1 MTDPWTWTVDQ
12 VVHNLCHS
20 DDLWADRQN
29 SRRPNA
35 ALLEQKLQEHGIDG
49 ATLIEHVDMNVLR
62 GDLGIKAFGEASSI
76 RYAIEKLRNLS
87 PRYVEQQA
95 QTLFRQDSV
104 SKTASEFRR
113 PESSFFKS
121 PFSTAVS
128 TIAFSPKRHLS
139 PIPIAVLEQP
149 AASGHETIEASTID
163 QITEPPRKR
172 RRVQLITLPATESRE
187 ARDSFLGT
195 KFVLDDLFFDRS
207 KNVLGDDSDDS
218 EEDDITI
225 TRDSQASSAGRNL
238 FVNNRMKHYLRTA
251 PRALAPAKAIL
262 QPYPA
267 RLLTSQIPHAML
279 FSVEKGKARMS
290 ICNPANPNQQTDT
303 EHAHDPNN
311 EWSFL
316 SKWENKDSEIL
327 PNYGDS
333 GSENGYDGSL
343 LSEFEEEEVEREAA
357 KSNQQLSS
365 AEVTTMVNAYIEEQ
379 ERIWTEEKLPR
390 WQGKAWSI
398 WKKSRGRRRRAQA
411 VAIVKHEIDR
421 MLNRLQKLKQCI
433 LEEVWSRSKPSLLQ
447 DQCRSLEVTIEE
459 HMQLK
464 FQLEVLQRAQ
474 APERPDMQAV
484 PRVRDK
490 FDRHHDIDDEESLHS
505 ESTENFIEHDQA
517 RNSPPSS
524 PATRQ
529 FLPRPGSEHEATAAS
544 TSSSTIKF
552 VAGDIVDLTGSSP
565 VAERSPSSRTR
576 DSSTPDSS
584 PPFRKVALRARRQSL
599 SDSES
604 SSPLKATLVD
614 WDAHPEVATQDEI
627 RGWSYVEL
635 EDLSDRKRLI
645 LKLRQNA
652 DVEMRKEVDLRFD
665 QLDEGKMH
673 NEVKRAI
680 VALKKDEQT
689 IKGVKADA
697 SRIILCIARLWICW
711 HKCDHRYM
719 TGAASREVLGTAAE
733 FENFEAFY
741 DFCHSLVPRAVIKDE
756 PDASVSVPRKGVKRF
771 SGGSVRDK
779 GAQRLQKAGQARLL
793 AAEQAKSQL
802 ESSGYLE
809 SAEQVIIN
817 PSKTD
822 DQDYIFVN
830 KHIASRIKPHQ
841 VEGIQFIW
849 RELVNTKEMQG
860 CLLAH
865 TMGVS
870 TKSFPAQR
878 ICD

>member
-12 VVHNLCHS
+12 VVYNLCHS
-20 DDLWADRQN
+20 DDLWVDRQN
-29 SRRPNA
+29 SRRPDA
-35 ALLEQKLQEHGIDG
+35 VLLEQKLQEHGIDG
-49 ATLIEHVDMNVLR
+49 ATLIEHVDMSILR

-104 SKTASEFRR
+104 SRTASEFRHTHTQ
-113 PESSFFKS
+113 SSFKS

-128 TIAFSPKRHLS
+128 TIAFSPKRHRS
-139 PIPIAVLEQP
+139 PTPTAASEKP
-149 AASGHETIEASTID
+149 AASGHETIEAITTD
-163 QITEPPRKR
+163 QITEPPRKK
-172 RRVQLITLPATESRE
+172 RRVQLITLPATESRN
-187 ARDSFLGT
+187 SFLGT

-207 KNVLGDDSDDS
+207 KNELRDDPDDSDDS
-218 EEDDITI
+218 EEDEITI
-225 TRDSQASSAGRNL
+225 TRDRQASSAGRNL
-238 FVNNRMKHYLRTA
+238 FVYNRMKHYLRTT
-251 PRALAPAKAIL
+251 PRALPPNKTII

-267 RLLTSQIPHAML
+267 HVLTSHSPHAML
-279 FSVEKGKARMS
+279 FSVEDGKARMS
-290 ICNPANPNQQTDT
+290 MCNSANPNQTT
-303 EHAHDPNN
+303 EHTHDPSN

-327 PNYGDS
+327 PGYGDS
-333 GSENGYDGSL
+333 GSENGYEGSL
-343 LSEFEEEEVEREAA
+343 LSEFEEEEAEREAA
-357 KSNQQLSS
+357 KSNQELSP
-365 AEVTTMVNAYIEEQ
+365 AEVTTIVDAYIEEQ
-379 ERIWTEEKLPR
+379 ERMWTDEKLPR
-390 WQGKAWSI
+390 WQAKAWSI

-411 VAIVKHEIDR
+411 VTIIRHEIDR
-421 MLNRLQKLKQCI
+421 MLNRLQKLKLCI

-464 FQLEVLQRAQ
+464 FQLEVLQRVQ
-474 APERPDMQAV
+474 APERPETRAASRVKNKTDRQHDM
-484 PRVRDK
+484 
-490 FDRHHDIDDEESLHS
+490 DEESLHS
-505 ESTENFIEHDQA
+505 ESTMNFIENDDA
-517 RNSPPSS
+517 RVSPRSS

-529 FLPRPGSEHEATAAS
+529 LSTRPEPDSEATAPLHPFAS
-544 TSSSTIKF
+544 TSRS
-552 VAGDIVDLTGSSP
+552 VAADIVDLTGSSP
-565 VAERSPSSRTR
+565 IRERSSSNRTR
-576 DSSTPDSS
+576 SSSTPDSS
-584 PPFRKVALRARRQSL
+584 PPIRKASSRARRQSF
-599 SDSES
+599 SDPES
-604 SSPLKATLVD
+604 SSLPEASLVD
-614 WDAHPEVATQDEI
+614 WDAHPEDATPDEI
-627 RGWSYVEL
+627 RSWSYVEL

-645 LKLRQNA
+645 LKLRQSSDTETRN
-652 DVEMRKEVDLRFD
+652 EVDLRFD

-680 VALKKDEQT
+680 AALKKDEQS

-719 TGAASREVLGTAAE
+719 TGAASREVLGTAAD

-741 DFCHSLVPRAVIKDE
+741 EFCHSLVPPAIVKNE
-756 PDASVSVPRKGVKRF
+756 PDAPSSAPRKGVKRF
-771 SGGSVRDK
+771 SGGSVKDK
-779 GAQRLQKAGQARLL
+779 GAQRLQEAGQARLL

-809 SAEQVIIN
+809 TAEQVIIN

-849 RELVNTKEMQG
+849 RELVNNNEMQG

-870 TKSFPAQR
+870 TKLSIPAPQL
-878 ICD
+878 CD